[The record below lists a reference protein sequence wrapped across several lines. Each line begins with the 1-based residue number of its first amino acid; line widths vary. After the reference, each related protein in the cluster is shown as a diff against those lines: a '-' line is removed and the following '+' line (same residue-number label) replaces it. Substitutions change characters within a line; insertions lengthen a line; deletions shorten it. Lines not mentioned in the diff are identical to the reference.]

1 MRIDWRAVVLG
12 FVVTVALGVASGLI
26 VAGADAT
33 TPAISWGLVGA
44 LGGIAAG
51 FVAGGTVRS
60 GAVHGGLA
68 TVFGWLVLLA
78 VVTVTGLLF
87 AGIVPALGVL
97 GLGLLMLA
105 LYAIPGAVGGAV
117 GSWIKGRRT
126 AAETARPQ
134 I

>member
-1 MRIDWRAVVLG
+1 MEINWRAVVLG
-12 FVVTVALGVASGLI
+12 FVVTIALGILSGLV
-26 VAGADAT
+26 VAGADAAA
-33 TPAISWGLVGA
+33 PAASWGMVGV
-44 LGGIAAG
+44 LGGLAAG
-51 FVAGGTVRS
+51 FIAGGTVSS

-68 TVFGWLVLLA
+68 TVFGSLVLLA
-78 VVTVTGLLF
+78 VVTATGLLF

-105 LYAIPGAVGGAV
+105 LYAIPGALGGAV

-134 I
+134 V